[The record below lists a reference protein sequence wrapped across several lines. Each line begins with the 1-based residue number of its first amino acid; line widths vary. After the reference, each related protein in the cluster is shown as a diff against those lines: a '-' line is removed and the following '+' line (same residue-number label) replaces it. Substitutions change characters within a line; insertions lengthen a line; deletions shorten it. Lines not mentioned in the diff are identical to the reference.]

1 MTVHNDHD
9 EELEDLLEDEA
20 TQQLC
25 RIESLGGMLSAIET
39 GWVQTQIHESAYRY
53 QRSIESR
60 ERIVVG
66 VNEFRM
72 EEEQKIPIHLS
83 DPAVEAG
90 QLARL
95 SNIRA
100 KRDTHAAA
108 AAIERLENAAR
119 GTGNLMPHILEAVEA
134 YATVGEIS
142 DAFRRVHGEYR
153 ETWTA

>member
-1 MTVHNDHD
+1 
-9 EELEDLLEDEA
+9 
-20 TQQLC
+20 
-25 RIESLGGMLSAIET
+25 
-39 GWVQTQIHESAYRY
+39 
-53 QRSIESR
+53 
-60 ERIVVG
+60 
-66 VNEFRM
+66 M

-108 AAIERLENAAR
+108 AAIQRLENAAR

>member
-1 MTVHNDHD
+1 VGGSYAIEALTDRI
-9 EELEDLLEDEA
+9 EDEV
-20 TQQLC
+20 TRQLR
-25 RIESLGGMLSAIET
+25 RIENLGGMLSAIES
-39 GWVQTQIHESAYRY
+39 GCVQAQIHESAYSY

-60 ERIVVG
+60 DRIVVG

-95 SNIRA
+95 SNVRRS
-100 KRDTHAAA
+100 RDANVVT
-108 AAIERLENAAR
+108 AAIERLEHAAR
-119 GTGNLMPHILEAVEA
+119 GTQNLMPHILEAVEA
-134 YATVGEIS
+134 YASVGEIS